1 MVQGKMNQ
9 KDFKFRIQVSSMDC
23 TGCSVCASACPVKCL
38 TMKSFQEVGE
48 REAANWE
55 FAMTIPTKESA
66 VDKTKLRDT
75 MFNQPLLEFSGAC
88 EGCNETALVKL
99 ATQLFGNRMVI
110 ANATGCSSIWGATWG
125 TNPYTVDAKGRGPA
139 WGNSLFEDNA
149 EYGFGMFRANKQRR
163 ALLLQNVKEVIE
175 EGKVSAE
182 LKAKLQEWTEKLED
196 ADACDRLNL
205 EIKPLIEKE
214 KDVSEKAKAVY
225 NNSDMFVKI
234 SQWIIG
240 GDGWAYDIGY
250 NGVDHVLASGE
261 NVNILVLDTEMYSN
275 TGGQKS
281 KATNLGAVVK
291 FASNGCRRPKK
302 DLGAIAMQYQDVYVA
317 SISLGANPAQAFK
330 AFKEAESYNG
340 VSIIIAY
347 CPCKEQGVVLAKS
360 IEEAKLAVSSGYW
373 SLYRYDPRLIAEG
386 KPALQL
392 DSKEIKSDLEE
403 FLNRENRYALL
414 GRNNKPLAE
423 QLHAQLKANIEKK
436 LAKLTKLSEQN

>member
-1 MVQGKMNQ
+1 MCSLYCPHGAIRPFLLTEEEAAKAPETFKMVQGKMSQ

-163 ALLLQNVKEVIE
+163 ALLLQNVKEAIE

-182 LKAKLQEWTEKLED
+182 LKALLQEWTEKLED
-196 ADACDRLNL
+196 ADECDRLNL
-205 EIKPLIEKE
+205 AIKPLIEKE
-214 KDVSEKAKAVY
+214 KDASEIVKAVY

-240 GDGWAYDIGY
+240 GDGWALVRLLIRKSTDTHL
-250 NGVDHVLASGE
+250 VDGTRMK
-261 NVNILVLDTEMYSN
+261 LVLM
-275 TGGQKS
+275 G
-281 KATNLGAVVK
+281 
-291 FASNGCRRPKK
+291 
-302 DLGAIAMQYQDVYVA
+302 M
-317 SISLGANPAQAFK
+317 
-330 AFKEAESYNG
+330 
-340 VSIIIAY
+340 
-347 CPCKEQGVVLAKS
+347 
-360 IEEAKLAVSSGYW
+360 SS
-373 SLYRYDPRLIAEG
+373 
-386 KPALQL
+386 
-392 DSKEIKSDLEE
+392 
-403 FLNRENRYALL
+403 
-414 GRNNKPLAE
+414 
-423 QLHAQLKANIEKK
+423 
-436 LAKLTKLSEQN
+436 LSEVRYLRQRTFMLSGRQRLLLTIQSSYGVRI